1 MSNLDTLLLE
11 EKDIKILDNLKNRDP
26 KILLIT
32 SKILELAD
40 IAKSRFINLYKNE
53 AGFECLVYKPEGVW
67 KIEELR
73 NAFSE
78 SERFRSFG
86 CKIVVIEEVDSIEA
100 RALPVVL
107 KYLEEVGANTK
118 FVLTARSSNLA
129 SVLLSRIEETV
140 TINNLG
146 KGSLSL
152 YYKDLM
158 LNDKD
163 AEWLLENNVPFVLL
177 GRDKKN
183 SEKIDKLRA
192 AVSEL
197 DNKNIEIVNKI
208 ETIYKSLESII
219 KLDKKNEKTLLYWYN
234 NILRERALRLLYPT
248 NSKKGY
254 EKIEIINQHEKSLIY
269 NPNLELYIYTLFL
282 KLYK

>member
-1 MSNLDTLLLE
+1 MSSIDTLLLD
-11 EKDIKILDNLKNRDP
+11 EKDIKIIDNLKNRDP
-26 KILLIT
+26 KILLI
-32 SKILELAD
+32 SSSMVELAE
-40 IAKSRFINLYKNE
+40 IAKTRFINLYKNE

-73 NAFSE
+73 YAFSE
-78 SERFRSFG
+78 SERFKSFG
-86 CKIVVIEEVDSIEA
+86 CKIVVIEEVDSIEP

-107 KYLEEVGANTK
+107 KYLEEVGANTR

-140 TINNLG
+140 IIDNIG
-146 KGSLSL
+146 RESLSL
-152 YYKDLM
+152 YYKDLK

-163 AEWLLENNVPFVLL
+163 AEWLLDHNVPFVLL
-177 GRDKKN
+177 GKN
-183 SEKIDKLRA
+183 SENIEKLKS

-197 DNKNIEIVNKI
+197 DNKNIEIINKI
-208 ETIYKSLESII
+208 EKIFKSLESIV
-219 KLDKKNEKTLLYWYN
+219 KVDKKNEKTLLYWYN
-234 NILRERALRLLYPT
+234 NILRERALRLLYPI

>member
-1 MSNLDTLLLE
+1 MSSIDTLLLD
-11 EKDIKILDNLKNRDP
+11 EKDIKIIDNLKNRDP
-26 KILLIT
+26 KILLI
-32 SKILELAD
+32 SSSMIELAE
-40 IAKSRFINLYKNE
+40 IAKTRFINLYKNE
-53 AGFECLVYKPEGVW
+53 AGFECLVYKPEGIW

-78 SERFRSFG
+78 SERFKSLG
-86 CKIVVIEEVDSIEA
+86 CKIVVIEEVDSIEP

-107 KYLEEVGANTK
+107 KYLEEVDANTR
-118 FVLTARSSNLA
+118 FVLTARSTNLP

-140 TINNLG
+140 TIDNIG
-146 KGSLSL
+146 RESLSL
-152 YYKDLM
+152 YFKDLK
-158 LNDKD
+158 LKDKD
-163 AEWLLENNVPFVLL
+163 AEWLLEHDVPFVLL
-177 GRDKKN
+177 GKNMKN
-183 SEKIDKLRA
+183 SENLEKLRT

-208 ETIYKSLESII
+208 EKIFKSLESIV
-219 KLDKKNEKTLLYWYN
+219 KVDKKNEKTLLYWYN
-234 NILRERALRLLYPT
+234 NILRERSLRLLYPI